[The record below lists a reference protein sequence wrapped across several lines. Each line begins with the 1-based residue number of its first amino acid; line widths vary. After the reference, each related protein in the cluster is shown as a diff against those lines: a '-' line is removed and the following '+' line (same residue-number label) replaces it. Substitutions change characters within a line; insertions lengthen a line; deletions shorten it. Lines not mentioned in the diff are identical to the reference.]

1 MVNFLQKT
9 NNAKSTLV
17 NTISDTDLLLEVVD
31 ISSFPSSPIFSITV
45 WNKVVYPDPSD
56 DPNMEI
62 LRVTDISSGNGEF
75 TITRAAESTIAHS
88 HSSGSAV
95 ELLFTTG
102 QLEEIQ
108 NEFLNYIPYTGAS
121 SDVDLGSRKITAKEI
136 LVTAP
141 ITLTYN
147 GSGQLTQVAKTGGTT
162 KTLTYNGDGTL
173 NTLNDGTRTKTFNWS
188 GGVLQSV
195 SIS

>member
-1 MVNFLQKT
+1 MTKYLISTELDANAIKNLPVLGT
-9 NNAKSTLV
+9 NA
-17 NTISDTDLLLEVVD
+17 DGDVVAG
-31 ISSFPSSPIFSITV
+31 
-45 WNKVVYPDPSD
+45 
-56 DPNMEI
+56 
-62 LRVTDISSGNGEF
+62 SGY
-75 TITRAAESTIAHS
+75 
-88 HSSGSAV
+88 V
-95 ELLFTTG
+95 
-102 QLEEIQ
+102 
-108 NEFLNYIPYTGAS
+108 PYTGAS
-121 SDVDLGSRKITAKEI
+121 SDVDLGSRKITTKEI
-136 LVTAP
+136 LTTAP